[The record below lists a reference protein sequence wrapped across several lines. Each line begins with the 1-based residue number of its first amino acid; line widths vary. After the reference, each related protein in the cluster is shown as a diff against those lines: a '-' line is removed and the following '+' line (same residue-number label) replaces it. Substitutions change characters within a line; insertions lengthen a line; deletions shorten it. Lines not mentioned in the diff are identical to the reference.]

1 MKHHWFEYEPWFV
14 GVYDLN
20 KFHLPPLQEPELPPP
35 NADDVMAM
43 AALAAAKRA
52 AKTAQYENRL
62 IFVSITVKK
71 RILDK
76 KPEMIDILAKELIA
90 FGVEEWTLKKMKQR
104 VEFAIPVMKT
114 VEIRHEYTMRLRLH
128 LSKCIKEK
136 WEKSVVFEKDTL
148 QALLMERLKKPEFRL
163 QAVAFHAER
172 NGATDTLDL
181 VTLMDTHWSL
191 RY

>member
-1 MKHHWFEYEPWFV
+1 MKEHWFEYEPWFV
-14 GVYDLN
+14 GVYDIN
-20 KFHLPPLQEPELPPP
+20 RFHLPPLQEPELPP
-35 NADDVMAM
+35 NADEFAVAI
-43 AALAAAKRA
+43 AKRA

-76 KPEMIDILAKELIA
+76 KPDMIDLLAKELIT

-114 VEIRHEYTMRLRLH
+114 VEIRREYLVRLELH
-128 LSKCIKEK
+128 LSTCIKETWGK
-136 WEKSVVFEKDTL
+136 TVVFEKDTL

-172 NGATDTLDL
+172 HGAVDTLDL
-181 VTLMDTHWSL
+181 VNLMDTHWSL